1 MSRRGK
7 GAPCPL
13 LVERQG
19 LPLAVTRAAAQDH
32 DVRWAQPPRALVR
45 APQRRGRPRTR
56 LPQLTADTGYDRRA
70 LRRWVRAH
78 GTASG
83 IPQRASPHRRS
94 RGRPPLAPRRFAR
107 QRWRVERSFAWLQQ
121 FRRLAV
127 RWDHSLVAY
136 RGFVTVACTV
146 LCLREFP

>member
-7 GAPCPL
+7 GTKCTL
-13 LVERQG
+13 VVERQG
-19 LPLAVTRAAAQDH
+19 LPLAVTLASAQDH
-32 DVRWAQPPRALVR
+32 DVRWAQPTLALVR
-45 APQRRGRPRTR
+45 VPQRRGRPRTR
-56 LPQLTADTGYDRRA
+56 LPQLTADKGYDSRT
-70 LRRWVRAH
+70 LRRWLRAH
-78 GTASG
+78 GTASC
-83 IPQRASPHRRS
+83 IPQRAYAHRRS

-136 RGFVTVACTV
+136 PGFVTVACIV
-146 LCLREFP
+146 ICLRKFS